1 MFPSSRQRWL
11 LIAFAALAC
20 LACALVLQHAF
31 DKQPCPLCILQR
43 YGFLGVALF
52 ALLAAWRSPAIDHWL
67 WGGLAAA
74 AGLAGLGVAIHH
86 VSLLANPEGA
96 SCSFAVARFVEELP
110 TAQWLPSVF
119 SATGF
124 CTDIGF
130 ELLGLSMPQW
140 SAVSLAAL
148 CLVALIGLGGDWRA
162 SRRAAG

>member
-1 MFPSSRQRWL
+1 MTLAPRLRWL
-11 LIAFAALAC
+11 LIAAAASAC
-20 LACALVLQHAF
+20 LVSALVLQHAF
-31 DKQPCPLCILQR
+31 DKEPCPLCILQR
-43 YGFLGVALF
+43 YGYLGVALF
-52 ALLAAWRSPAIDHWL
+52 ALLAAWRSPAADHWV
-67 WGGLAAA
+67 WGSLAAV

-86 VSLLANPEGA
+86 VGLLANPEGA

-130 ELLGLSMPQW
+130 NLLGLSMPQW

-148 CLVALIGLGGDWRA
+148 SLAALAGLWADGRA
-162 SRRAAG
+162 VRRAAG